1 MPRAKIIHCVRDPMD
16 TCLSIFAHFFSTA
29 HGYGSDLK
37 ELGQYYRLYEHLM
50 KDWNARFP
58 GSMYTVSYET
68 LVVDPER
75 EINKLLDYCGLP
87 FETACLRF
95 HETVR
100 AVNTPSA
107 AQVRQPLYHSAVSR
121 WKRYEAHLDSLR
133 MALFDR

>member
-16 TCLSIFAHFFSTA
+16 TCLSIFTHFFSTA

-50 KDWNARFP
+50 KDWNTRFP
-58 GSMYTVSYET
+58 GCMYTVSYET
-68 LVVDPER
+68 LVVQPER

-107 AQVRQPLYHSAVSR
+107 AQVRQPIYESAVSR
-121 WKRYEAHLDSLR
+121 WKRYESHLDSLR